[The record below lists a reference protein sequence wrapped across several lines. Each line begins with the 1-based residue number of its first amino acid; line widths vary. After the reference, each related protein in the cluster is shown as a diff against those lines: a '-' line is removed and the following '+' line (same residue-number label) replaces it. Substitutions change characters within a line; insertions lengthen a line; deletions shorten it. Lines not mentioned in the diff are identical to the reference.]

1 MLDYPVKN
9 MFRLTNEGLPNT
21 ASERICKAFL
31 ELLERQFPII
41 DHHVMLKIRTP
52 SHFAQLLHVH
62 VNHLNRVVK
71 SVLHKPTSVVI
82 RERILME
89 SMRLLEHTEWSISE
103 IAYALGF
110 TEVTHFNSFFKR
122 KTTLNPTQFRKSSI
136 IHKDT

>member
-1 MLDYPVKN
+1 MLDYTVKN
-9 MFRLTNEGLPNT
+9 MSRLTNEGLLNT
-21 ASERICKAFL
+21 ASERICKAIL
-31 ELLERQFPII
+31 GLLERQFPII
-41 DHHVMLKIRTP
+41 DHNVILKIRTN
-52 SHFAQLLHVH
+52 SHFAQLLNVH

-82 RERILME
+82 REKILME

-122 KTTLNPTQFRKSSI
+122 KTTLNPTQFRKSLLNQ
-136 IHKDT
+136 KDT